1 MNFDKQISYLFHL
14 NRDDYNR
21 ADRKIEKVLR
31 EVFERGR
38 KIGKKE
44 ERKAI
49 IQSIK

>member
-21 ADRKIEKVLR
+21 ADRKI
-31 EVFERGR
+31 
-38 KIGKKE
+38 GKKE